1 MGVVE
6 AGEDGLP
13 SKDKRRGDAPA
24 ADSGGA
30 GLARSYLEDAAS
42 AGRRDTA
49 ALRLAMAVSTVLAG
63 SLFLAPRALASG
75 QVDATT
81 LAGRLAQR
89 PVVLQGA
96 TITGDLDLRRK
107 RVHGFSCHDC
117 RFGGSLLAVGARVSG
132 KLDLTG
138 SEIGGDVD
146 LRDARLAG
154 DFLALRATLNGLMD
168 LRGATLQGAELSRT
182 RFQAPL
188 LAGDDISSPTTFG
201 GPADFALA
209 DFSSRV
215 TFENAVFKSA
225 NFRFATFAAD
235 AIFANAHAVDATFA
249 RAIFRGASDFSGCSF
264 DRAATFQGADFE
276 GPADFSLASFGGDV
290 SFDQS
295 RLAQGATFVAAAF
308 TEPAQATG
316 KEANPGQPTPVD
328 LSHFASRSDLDF
340 SFAEFDRPL
349 IFTNVLVA
357 GTLSFS
363 NAIFAVSKGVSFDRV
378 SAQNLEM
385 SVGDTLRA
393 VRSPTQR
400 QAVLSEIEA
409 SAKEHGNLGLANDAL
424 YARQEL
430 KSDRYWLPW
439 RVLDFAFYRWIAGY
453 FVRPL
458 RPLAWLL
465 ILALVAS
472 VLRDATFKEERRKR
486 LTAMETRLESY
497 RRLRRSRKPRPREA
511 GDRIVWGFRDLG
523 GTFADIGRAFRN
535 TLFLIVPGSSR
546 TEARQGRQ
554 GEVFLY
560 GVLLACALVGFAN
573 SNPTLRQ
580 MFDAIH

>member
-1 MGVVE
+1 
-6 AGEDGLP
+6 
-13 SKDKRRGDAPA
+13 
-24 ADSGGA
+24 
-30 GLARSYLEDAAS
+30 
-42 AGRRDTA
+42 
-49 ALRLAMAVSTVLAG
+49 MAVSTVLAV
-63 SLFLAPRALASG
+63 SLVLAPRSLASG
-75 QVDATT
+75 QVEATM

-89 PVVLQGA
+89 PVVLRGA

-117 RFGGSLLAVGARVSG
+117 RFGGSLLAAGARVNG

-146 LRDARLAG
+146 LRNATFAG
-154 DFLALRATLNGLMD
+154 DFLAPRATVNGFMD
-168 LRGATLQGAELSRT
+168 LRGATFRRFELSRS
-182 RFQAPL
+182 RLQAPL
-188 LAGDDISSPTTFG
+188 LAGDDTSSPTTFG

-209 DFSSRV
+209 DFSSRA

-225 NFRFATFAAD
+225 TFRFATFAAD
-235 AIFANAHAVDATFA
+235 AIFAGAQAVDATFA
-249 RAIFRGASDFSGCSF
+249 RTIFRGASDFSTF
-264 DRAATFQGADFE
+264 RFNRKAIFQGADFE
-276 GPADFSLASFGGDV
+276 GPADFSIATFGGDV
-290 SFDQS
+290 LFDQS
-295 RLAQGATFVAAAF
+295 RFAQGATFEAAGF
-308 TEPAQATG
+308 
-316 KEANPGQPTPVD
+316 EAGQPPKVQ
-328 LSHFASRSDLDF
+328 LSHFVSRSDLDF
-340 SFAEFDRPL
+340 AFAQFNRPL
-349 IFTNVLVA
+349 ILSNIVVL

-363 NAIFAVSKGVSFDRV
+363 NAIFAVSRGVSFYRV
-378 SAQNLEM
+378 SAPDLEM
-385 SVGDTLRA
+385 SVKDTLRA
-393 VRSPTQR
+393 VGSPVQQ
-400 QAVLSEIEA
+400 QAVLSLIES
-409 SAKEHGNLGLANDAL
+409 SAKEHGNLALANDAF

-472 VLRDATFKEERRKR
+472 VLRDTTFKEERKKR
-486 LTAMETRLESY
+486 LIEMQARQQSY

-511 GDRIVWGFRDLG
+511 GARILWGFRDLG
-523 GTFADIGRAFRN
+523 DTVADISKAFRN

-546 TEARQGRQ
+546 SEARQGRQ

-580 MFDAIH
+580 MFDAIR

>member
-1 MGVVE
+1 V
-6 AGEDGLP
+6 GLTP
-13 SKDKRRGDAPA
+13 RK
-24 ADSGGA
+24 
-30 GLARSYLEDAAS
+30 LETS
-42 AGRRDTA
+42 PAGRRDA
-49 ALRLAMAVSTVLAG
+49 ATLRLAMAVSLLTV
-63 SLFLAPRALASG
+63 SLFTAPQALASG
-75 QVDATT
+75 PVEATMV
-81 LAGRLAQR
+81 AARLKQR

-96 TITGDLDLRRK
+96 TITGDLDLRRR
-107 RVHGFSCHDC
+107 RVRGFSCRDC

-132 KLDLTG
+132 ELDLTG
-138 SEIGGDVD
+138 SEIGGDLD

-154 DFLALRATLNGLMD
+154 DFRAPTATFKGLVD
-168 LRGATLQGAELSRT
+168 LRGATFRSFELSRS
-182 RFQAPL
+182 RFKAPL
-188 LAGDDISSPTTFG
+188 LAGDDTSSTTFD

-209 DFSSRV
+209 DFSSRA
-215 TFENAVFKSA
+215 TFENALFKSA

-264 DRAATFQGADFE
+264 DGSATFIGTDFE
-276 GPADFSLASFGGDV
+276 GPADFSKATFAGDV
-290 SFDQS
+290 SFEQS
-295 RLAQGATFVAAAF
+295 RLARGATFVAAGF
-308 TEPAQATG
+308 TELARPSG
-316 KEANPGQPTPVD
+316 KDSGHGRPTPVD
-328 LSHFASRSDLDF
+328 LSLVSTSDLN
-340 SFAEFDRPL
+340 FAFADFDRPIDL
-349 IFTNVLVA
+349 TNSVVA
-357 GTLSFS
+357 GTLSFRDATFHAS
-363 NAIFAVSKGVSFDRV
+363 GGRGFDQLAPQ
-378 SAQNLEM
+378 SLEM
-385 SVGDTLRA
+385 SVGNALRA
-393 VRSPTQR
+393 VDDSTQR
-400 QAVLSEIEA
+400 QAVLLLIEN

-472 VLRDATFKEERRKR
+472 VLRDTTFKEQRKKR
-486 LTAMETRLESY
+486 LMEMESRRESY
-497 RRLRRSRKPRPREA
+497 RPRRRSRKPGPGEA
-511 GDRIVWGFRDLG
+511 YSRIAWGFRDFG
-523 GTFADIGRAFRN
+523 DTVADISRAFRD

-546 TEARQGRQ
+546 SEARQGRQ